1 MACKSCNDPIIP
13 DPTPHRNSCGVP
25 SPVVVVNSGT
35 QVIQF
40 ASVVIPSSQGDETSI
55 PPVNG
60 RYRNAVVSYEASG
73 NVYLY
78 TSDGIAVKL
87 TPEQITNF
95 DLLSGRPQ
103 YAGKEMTSATN
114 IPDVDE
120 AKADLEQLIQDTE
133 TGLNKAIQ
141 DEANARSD
149 GDSDLSNG
157 IKAEAEEREA
167 AVSDLEEKIASQGTD
182 VSDLSAKLDGKQ
194 DKLTAGYGISIAED
208 TDTISVS
215 LDQKKYVFANPLPDQ
230 PSEEDKNKIFFT
242 EASEGSS
249 EYNAYLWATELNK
262 WLGVTTF
269 HADIDLADY
278 ATTAYVDQE
287 VQKSTSE
294 ITDFSASLTQLVNE
308 ETTARE
314 QGDSNLQT
322 QIDGFQSSLEAETTA
337 RSEADAG
344 LQSSISTLTSDLA
357 AETTAR
363 ENAVTALQSSVTTLQ
378 SGLSTE
384 TSERTAADNNLQGQ
398 IDALTSA
405 SDVVDVVGTKAALD
419 SYDTSSL
426 TDKDI
431 IKVLNDESENNQ
443 TTYYRWDT
451 GTSQFDLIGAQGPY
465 YTISAADQAIQTAV
479 SAEATARQA
488 ADSTLTASV
497 EGVQNSLASEV
508 TARQN
513 ADSELEAS
521 ITSISGDKQDALT
534 TTQVAAVN
542 SGITADKVATY
553 DGYGDSISDNASN
566 ITSLSGRVTAVESTT
581 STLTNSVTTLDNS
594 VSNLQTSKQD
604 NLSAS
609 QLSAVNSGITSAKVS
624 TYDGYATGKA
634 DVATTLAG
642 YGITD
647 AYTKTEVDAKIP
659 AEYTTLAEMPFQFP
673 SSPNIGLPFN
683 LQAGSG
689 DVIPDGVTPVDDP
702 GTPGSGFSARYLYTD
717 VNELNDG
724 PSTCVYLESGKTYR
738 VSLVSSAQVES
749 KSSGNYSFPHIE
761 TFAYATHNGTQTI
774 IYNNTNYVTQTV
786 PGVLSVEITPSAS
799 GNYYFGVI
807 LYSKSDLSTGNTSYF
822 FSDTGMFLPFI
833 RVRVE
838 EKK

>member
-1 MACKSCNDPIIP
+1 M
-13 DPTPHRNSCGVP
+13 
-25 SPVVVVNSGT
+25 
-35 QVIQF
+35 
-40 ASVVIPSSQGDETSI
+40 
-55 PPVNG
+55 
-60 RYRNAVVSYEASG
+60 
-73 NVYLY
+73 
-78 TSDGIAVKL
+78 
-87 TPEQITNF
+87 
-95 DLLSGRPQ
+95 
-103 YAGKEMTSATN
+103 
-114 IPDVDE
+114 
-120 AKADLEQLIQDTE
+120 
-133 TGLNKAIQ
+133 
-141 DEANARSD
+141 
-149 GDSDLSNG
+149 
-157 IKAEAEEREA
+157 
-167 AVSDLEEKIASQGTD
+167 
-182 VSDLSAKLDGKQ
+182 
-194 DKLTAGYGISIAED
+194 TAGYGISIAED

-287 VQKSTSE
+287 VEKSTSE
-294 ITDFSASLTQLVNE
+294 ITDFSASLTQLVNN

-314 QGDSNLQT
+314 QGDSALQD

-384 TSERTAADNNLQGQ
+384 TSERTATDNNLQGQ

-419 SYDTSSL
+419 SYDTSGL

-521 ITSISGDKQDALT
+521 ITAISGDKQDALT
-534 TTQVAAVN
+534 AEQVAAVN
-542 SGITADKVATY
+542 SGITASKVSTY
-553 DGYGDSISDNASN
+553 DGYGSSIAGNTSN
-566 ITSLSGRVTAVESTT
+566 ITSLSGRVTNVESTT
-581 STLTNSVTTLDNS
+581 STLNNSVTTLDNS

-604 NLSAS
+604 NLSAT
-609 QLSAVNSGITSAKVS
+609 QLSAVNSGITSDKVS

-634 DVATTLAG
+634 NVATTLAG

-647 AYTKTEVDAKIP
+647 AYTKAEVDEKVSGTGGAYVVPITNYLFNESAVASLTLDYDALREAVLAHRP
-659 AEYTTLAEMPFQFP
+659 IVFAYDGVDTHFYYQAVQAEAWNLIVDMIMIESTYVWTGTIEPSIDPVTPTLLPQDPTMYHVVVADNGKVTVTKYTLAQKEGQ
-673 SSPNIGLPFN
+673 
-683 LQAGSG
+683 
-689 DVIPDGVTPVDDP
+689 
-702 GTPGSGFSARYLYTD
+702 
-717 VNELNDG
+717 
-724 PSTCVYLESGKTYR
+724 
-738 VSLVSSAQVES
+738 
-749 KSSGNYSFPHIE
+749 
-761 TFAYATHNGTQTI
+761 
-774 IYNNTNYVTQTV
+774 
-786 PGVLSVEITPSAS
+786 
-799 GNYYFGVI
+799 
-807 LYSKSDLSTGNTSYF
+807 
-822 FSDTGMFLPFI
+822 
-833 RVRVE
+833 
-838 EKK
+838 